1 MARALGLIVRILFVV
16 NKLIFGGAETQLIA
30 LGAELVRRGHRVVVY
45 TLHRDNPRLGELDG
59 SGVRVIED
67 QKQHK
72 LDLQLLRRLRAVVR
86 EFQPDVVQGM
96 LVDGNLYARLAT
108 AGTGIPNLSSE
119 RNDNYE
125 WPLQHR
131 IGVRLT
137 RRLTSGVVANTHA
150 GARFAQRRFDLP
162 DENVHVVW
170 NGIDLSA
177 IAQRASADVNPAVE
191 FFGSPDVRV
200 ACLVGMIRPAKDH
213 RLALDVAGQLQ
224 AIDRSWRVLFVGD
237 SIPQTDAYKASVMA
251 AAGPLLADG
260 VVAFAG
266 LRRDVPAIL
275 RRVNVMFSTSVHEGF
290 PNVVLEAMAVGAPVV
305 STEFSDIRMILPD
318 HRQVVRGRGAADIAG
333 AISWADRERTGLA
346 SRQGDWVRAHG
357 TIGIAAERL
366 EATFR
371 RYLPQPT
378 GVGIETVTVARS

>member
-1 MARALGLIVRILFVV
+1 MRILFVI

-30 LGAELVRRGHRVVVY
+30 LSAELVRRGHSVVVY
-45 TLHRDNPRLGELDG
+45 TLHRDNPRLGELSG

-72 LDLQLLRRLRAVVR
+72 LDLKLLQRLRAVIE

-108 AGTGIPNLSSE
+108 AGTGIPNLNSE
-119 RNDNYE
+119 RNDNYA

-137 RRLTSGVVANTHA
+137 RRLASGLVANTHA
-150 GARFAQRRFDLP
+150 GARFAQRRFNLP

-177 IAQRASADVNPAVE
+177 IAQRAAADVNPAME
-191 FFGSPDVRV
+191 FFGSPGVKV

-213 RLALDVAGQLQ
+213 RLALEVARRLH
-224 AIDRSWRVLFVGD
+224 ASDRSWRVLFVGD
-237 SIPQTDAYKASVMA
+237 SIPQTDAYKAAVMEA
-251 AAGPLLADG
+251 ARPLLDEG
-260 VVAFAG
+260 IVAFAG

-290 PNVVLEAMAVGAPVV
+290 PNVILEAMAVGAPVV
-305 STEFSDIRMILPD
+305 STDFSDIRMILP
-318 HRQVVRGRGAADIAG
+318 HQRQVVRGRGAADIAD
-333 AISWADRERTGLA
+333 AVEWADRERAELA
-346 SRQGDWVRAHG
+346 ARQHDWVRANG
-357 TIGIAAERL
+357 TISIAAARL
-366 EATFR
+366 EAAFR
-371 RYLPQPT
+371 QYLPQSS
-378 GVGIETVTVARS
+378 GVGISTVPVTRS